1 MDPCTRYASFCQ
13 KVDHLPVFMEPWYLD
28 ALAPG
33 WQVALAERGGEV
45 VGAWP
50 YFPKKKGPFRYVTM
64 PLLVRMMG
72 PVFRPDA
79 DEDKHRYKL
88 IPQLWKQIPRHLVFR
103 QDAPY
108 SLTNWLPL
116 YWLGFRQYTR
126 YSYRIDLS
134 KGEQSIW
141 DALAADYRQHKIP
154 KARNLVTVES
164 SDDLQAFHTV
174 HEATFKRQGKPCPV
188 PFTTLQRLD
197 KAAKNEGRRQ
207 ILLARDLETGRVHGA
222 LYLIRDHHSVYLL
235 MAGSDPELR
244 SSGAVILLTWEAI
257 QWSLQQPGIQYFDF
271 MGSMIEPIERVRR
284 QFGAEQIPF
293 FRIGHLKWG
302 WLSLL
307 MGGKV

>member
-1 MDPCTRYASFCQ
+1 MDPRDRYAKFCQ
-13 KVDHLPVFMEPWYLD
+13 EVPDLPVFMEPWYLD
-28 ALAPG
+28 ALAPD
-33 WQVALAERGGEV
+33 WQVVLAERGGEV
-45 VGAWP
+45 VAAWP
-50 YFPKKKGPFRYVTM
+50 YYPKRKGPIQYVTM

-79 DEDKHRYKL
+79 DADKHRYKL
-88 IPQLWKQIPRHLVFR
+88 IPQLWEKMPRHLIFR

-134 KGEQSIW
+134 QGEQSIW
-141 DALAADYRQHKIP
+141 EAMAADYRQHKIP
-154 KARNLVTVES
+154 KAKAQVNVER
-164 SDDLQAFHTV
+164 SDDLLAFHTV

-188 PFTTLQRLD
+188 PLATLQRLD
-197 KAAKNEGRRQ
+197 EVAKKVGRRE
-207 ILLARDLETGRVHGA
+207 IFLARDQETGQVHAG

-244 SSGAVILLTWEAI
+244 ASGAVILLTWEAI
-257 QWSLQQPGIQYFDF
+257 LWSLQQPGVKYFDF

-293 FRIGHLKWG
+293 FRIGHLKWA
-302 WLSLL
+302 WLGLL
-307 MGGKV
+307 MGGRV